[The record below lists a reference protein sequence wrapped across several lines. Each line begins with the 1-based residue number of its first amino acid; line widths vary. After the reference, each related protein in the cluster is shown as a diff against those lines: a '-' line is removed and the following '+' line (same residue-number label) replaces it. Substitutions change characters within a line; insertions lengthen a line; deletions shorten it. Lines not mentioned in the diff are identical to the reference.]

1 MMEADGVDQGRLETL
16 LRTVGARIAA
26 LETQTESLDQGD

>member
-16 LRTVGARIAA
+16 LRTVGVRTVA
-26 LETQTESLDQGD
+26 LETQTGSLDQGD